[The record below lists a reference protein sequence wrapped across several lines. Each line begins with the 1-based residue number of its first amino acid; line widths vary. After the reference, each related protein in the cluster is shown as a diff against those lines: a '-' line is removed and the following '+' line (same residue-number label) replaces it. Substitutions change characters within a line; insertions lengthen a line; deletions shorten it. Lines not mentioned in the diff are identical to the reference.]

1 MTMRYSLLIP
11 RILER
16 AKTIFPN
23 KEIITRVEGAEDGA
37 HRYTYQDMAARVARL
52 CNALAGLGVAKGDRV
67 GTFAWNT
74 YRHLEAYFATPAMGA
89 VNHTINIRLSAD
101 DLVYIINHAG
111 DKALLIDPDLAP
123 VIEGLADRLE
133 TVEHYIL
140 MTDAPEPA
148 TTLPS
153 AHCYETLLAQASD
166 QFAPVEVDEYSP
178 AGLCYTSATTG
189 RPKGVIYSHRAL
201 YLHSM
206 AQCMADVMA
215 FSEQDTTMAIVPMFH
230 ANCWGFPYSSTMVGA
245 NQVMPGV
252 RPDPQAI
259 CELIDRRRVTVSAG
273 VPTIWVGVLD
283 YLERS
288 GESYDFSSLREIFSG
303 GSALPASVIEAY
315 RERLGVKLVQAYG
328 MTEAAPIVTVN
339 RLKTGLENRPE
350 SEQSELSGKQGIL
363 VAGIDLKLVDDT
375 GQDLPWDGEQRG
387 ELLFRGP
394 WVARE
399 YYNDPR
405 TAETYIDGWYH
416 SGDIASVDAEGYVQI
431 GDRVKD
437 MVKSGGEWISSVD
450 LETAIIAHP
459 DVLEA
464 AVIAIP
470 HPTWQERP
478 LACVVAKEESRQ
490 SLDKA
495 RIMDFIRDK
504 FARWWLPDDV
514 VFIDEIPKTS
524 VGKFDKKVLRER
536 FQGYT
541 VGE

>member
-1 MTMRYSLLIP
+1 MTMHYPLLVS

-16 AKTIFPN
+16 ARTVFPD
-23 KEIITRVEGAEDGA
+23 KEIITRVEGGV
-37 HRYTYQDMAARVARL
+37 HRYTYRELAARVARL
-52 CNALAGLGVAKGDRV
+52 SNALAGLGVGEGDRV

-74 YRHLEAYFATPAMGA
+74 YRHLEAYFAAPAMGA

-111 DKALLIDPDLAP
+111 DKVLLIDPDLAP
-123 VIEGLADRLE
+123 IIEGLASRLE
-133 TVEHYIL
+133 TVEHYVI
-140 MTDAPEPA
+140 MTDDPAFA
-148 TTLPS
+148 TTLPA
-153 AHCYETLLAQASD
+153 AHSYEELLAQASD
-166 QFAPVEVDEYSP
+166 QWAPVELDEYAP

-189 RPKGVIYSHRAL
+189 RPKGVVYSHRSL

-206 AQCMADVMA
+206 AECMADVMA

-230 ANCWGFPYSSTMVGA
+230 ANCWGFPYSSAMVGA
-245 NQVMPGV
+245 NQVMPGA
-252 RPDPQAI
+252 RPDPQVI
-259 CELIDRRRVTVSAG
+259 CELIDRHRVTLTAG
-273 VPTIWVGVLD
+273 VPTIWVGLLD

-288 GESYDFSSLREIFSG
+288 GQSYDFSSLRAVFSG
-303 GSALPASVIEAY
+303 GSAIPVSVIRAY
-315 RERLGVKLVQAYG
+315 QEKLGVNLVHAYG
-328 MTEAAPIVTVN
+328 MTEATPIVTLN
-339 RLKTGLENRPE
+339 RLKTGLQDLSDEE
-350 SEQSELSGKQGIL
+350 KFELAGSQGLL
-363 VAGIDLKLVDDT
+363 VAGLEMKLVDDA
-375 GQDLPWDGEQRG
+375 GQELPWDGEQRG

-394 WVARE
+394 WIARE

-405 TAETYIDGWYH
+405 SAETYIDGWYH
-416 SGDIASVDAEGYVQI
+416 SGDIASVDAEGYIQI

-459 DVLEA
+459 EVLEA

-536 FQGYT
+536 FQDYV